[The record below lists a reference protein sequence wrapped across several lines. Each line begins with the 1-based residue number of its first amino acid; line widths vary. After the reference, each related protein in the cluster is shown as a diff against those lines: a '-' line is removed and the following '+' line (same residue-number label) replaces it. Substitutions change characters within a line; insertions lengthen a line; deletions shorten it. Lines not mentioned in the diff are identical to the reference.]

1 MSGVPGGS
9 SLPQIPKIFCQLLL
23 NGGMFWGATP
33 PPTQVGFLFLS
44 GGVSG
49 VSGGSYPQ
57 IDGIASHLSLNGGV
71 SEVPG
76 KGSQPPDPEDSQRVV
91 AEWQGV
97 FFLGGDGGRRHPGS
111 PE

>member
-1 MSGVPGGS
+1 MACPGAVTP
-9 SLPQIPKIFCQLLL
+9 PQIPRIFCQLLL
-23 NGGMFWGATP
+23 NGGMFWGAAP

-49 VSGGSYPQ
+49 VSGGSTPQ
-57 IDGIASHLSLNGGV
+57 TDGIASQASLNGGV

-76 KGSQPPDPEDSQRVV
+76 RGSKPPDPEDSQRVA

-97 FFLGGDGGRRHPGS
+97 WGEVGGRRHPGS